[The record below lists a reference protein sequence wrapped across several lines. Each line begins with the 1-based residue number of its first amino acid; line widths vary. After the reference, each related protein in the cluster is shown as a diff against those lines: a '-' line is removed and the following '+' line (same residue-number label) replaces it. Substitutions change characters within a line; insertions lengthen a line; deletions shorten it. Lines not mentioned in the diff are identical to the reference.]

1 MLAYPYVSIKSNA
14 KLSTKEIQTNNI
26 FQCHNDDNKQNKQTN
41 KQKFQDEI
49 YLLFYPVVI

>member
-26 FQCHNDDNKQNKQTN
+26 FQCHNDDNKKKQDVKESKGIISIT
-41 KQKFQDEI
+41 KI
-49 YLLFYPVVI
+49 